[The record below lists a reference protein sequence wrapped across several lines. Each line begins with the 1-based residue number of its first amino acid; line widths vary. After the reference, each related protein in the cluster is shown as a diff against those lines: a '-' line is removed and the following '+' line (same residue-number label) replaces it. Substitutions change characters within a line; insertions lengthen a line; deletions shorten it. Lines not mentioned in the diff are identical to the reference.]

1 MRSNNLIIFNFISFQ
16 LLWWACV
23 LSAGAGL
30 AWQVLILVVLYTA
43 AHLQWVESWQQA
55 LPLLVTAAV
64 GSLFDQIGYSMGWI
78 SFNDHHSWIS
88 HIPLWMIALWL
99 AFACTLNVSM
109 RWLQCKP
116 LLAAVLGGIFGPL
129 AYLGAVQLGAVGLPS
144 PGYSLAWVALEWA
157 IAMPLLLW
165 VRYAF
170 NQTVAFN
177 HTVEIR
183 HT

>member
-1 MRSNNLIIFNFISFQ
+1 MHSNKLIIFNFISFQ

-23 LSAGAGL
+23 LSARPGL
-30 AWQVLILVVLYTA
+30 SLPVLILVVLFTA

-55 LPLLVTAAV
+55 LPLLITAAAGCLLDQV
-64 GSLFDQIGYSMGWI
+64 GYRMGWI
-78 SFNDHHSWIS
+78 SFNYHPNSAS

-129 AYLGAVQLGAVGLPS
+129 AYLGAAQLGAISLPS
-144 PGYSLAWVALEWA
+144 PVVSLAWVALEWSV
-157 IAMPLLLW
+157 AMPLLLW
-165 VRYAF
+165 VRY
-170 NQTVAFN
+170 TFN
-177 HTVEIR
+177 HTVDIR